1 MDISKTLLQQRIR
14 NRIINNLES
23 FADTNWVNKLG
34 TNEIINMWY
43 DHMDEEETFELFS
56 DSVFTNNEMNS
67 IKRFHNLIESSYE
80 KIPTTWKQE
89 DLQGNTEWSM
99 LVETAK
105 EELNI
110 FMERGRFSEEQEIT

>member
-14 NRIINNLES
+14 NRIIENLES
-23 FADTNWVNKLG
+23 FADPNWVNQLG

-43 DHMDEEETFELFS
+43 DHMDEEETFEFFS
-56 DSVFTNNEMNS
+56 NPVFTTNEKNS
-67 IKRFHNLIESSYE
+67 IKRFHNLLESSYE

-89 DLQGNTEWSM
+89 DLQGNTEWSK

-105 EELNI
+105 EELRI